1 MEHKQLV
8 KWQNSFSLPLRA
20 GTKLFVVKRDAVA
33 MSKKNFSQRWGAG
46 GREGG
51 GGGGGKGGGAKRRG
65 TYPYVQKCIATSPP
79 VRLAGIH
86 QILETMSRKI
96 LYR

>member
-1 MEHKQLV
+1 MSNGISEWSNKQLV

-51 GGGGGKGGGAKRRG
+51 GRGEGRGGRSEGGLIPMYKNALQLRPRFASQVFIKF
-65 TYPYVQKCIATSPP
+65 
-79 VRLAGIH
+79 
-86 QILETMSRKI
+86 
-96 LYR
+96 

>member
-1 MEHKQLV
+1 MSNGISEWSNKQLV

-51 GGGGGKGGGAKRRG
+51 GGGEAKGDLSLCTKMHCNFAPGSHRRFSSNFRNDE
-65 TYPYVQKCIATSPP
+65 P
-79 VRLAGIH
+79 
-86 QILETMSRKI
+86 
-96 LYR
+96 